1 MHGNFVNT
9 SQNTST
15 GLIEQTIDEV
25 RQRLLSHPIYASVDR
40 IEHLRIFMKN
50 HVFAVWDFMSLLK
63 RLQKEVAGCDF
74 PWLPPADANLAR
86 FVNEMNL
93 GEECDE
99 DGQGSYSS
107 HYELYLS
114 AMTEVEADRKP
125 VEFFL
130 CNLQAGM
137 NPQLAFQDID
147 IPEKTRKFV
156 EYNLQLAET
165 GRSHEVA
172 AAFCYG
178 REDVIPEMF
187 SQLVETLNTQG
198 HRVERLMYYFKRH
211 IELDGDLHGPLAQRL
226 VLSLCGDNMQKI
238 QEAAESA
245 RKAIELRIQL
255 WDGVLESINNSS
267 LNAA

>member
-1 MHGNFVNT
+1 MNS

-15 GLIEQTIDEV
+15 DIIEQAIDKI

-40 IEHLRIFMKN
+40 IEHLQIFMKN

-63 RLQKEVAGCDF
+63 RLQKDVAGCDL
-74 PWLPPADANLAR
+74 PWLPPTDANFAR
-86 FVNEMNL
+86 FVNEILL

-99 DGQGSYSS
+99 DGQGGYAS

-114 AMTEVEADRKP
+114 AMTEVAADRKP
-125 VEFFL
+125 VETFL
-130 CNLQAGM
+130 RNLQAGM
-137 NPQLAFQDID
+137 NSQLAFDGID

-156 EYNLQLAET
+156 EYNLHLAET
-165 GRSHEVA
+165 GRPHEVA

-187 SQLVETLNTQG
+187 SQLVVTLNSQG
-198 HRVERLMYYFKRH
+198 HRVERLMYYLKRH
-211 IELDGDLHGPLAQRL
+211 IELDGEHHGPLSQQL
-226 VLSLCGDNMQKI
+226 VLSLCGENLQKI

-245 RKAIELRIQL
+245 RKALELRIQL

-267 LNAA
+267 RHAA

>member
-1 MHGNFVNT
+1 MKS

-15 GLIEQTIDEV
+15 EIIEQTIGET

-40 IEHLRIFMKN
+40 IEHLQIFMKN
-50 HVFAVWDFMSLLK
+50 HVFAVWDFMSLWK
-63 RLQKEVAGCDF
+63 RLQKEVAGCDL

-86 FVNEMNL
+86 FVNEMIL

-99 DGQGSYSS
+99 DGQGRYAS
-107 HYELYLS
+107 HYELYLD

-125 VEFFL
+125 VETFL
-130 CNLQAGM
+130 CNLQHGM
-137 NPQLAFQDID
+137 NPQLAFEGID

-156 EYNLQLAET
+156 QDNLQLAET
-165 GRSHEVA
+165 GRPHEVA

-187 SQLVETLNTQG
+187 SQLVVTLNSQG
-198 HRVERLMYYFKRH
+198 HRVERLMYYLKRH
-211 IELDGDLHGPLAQRL
+211 IELDGEHHGPLAQRL
-226 VLSLCGDNMQKI
+226 VRSLCGENMQKI

-245 RKAIELRIQL
+245 RKALELRIQL

-267 LNAA
+267 RHAA

>member
-1 MHGNFVNT
+1 MNS
-9 SQNTST
+9 SQNTSAD
-15 GLIEQTIDEV
+15 LIEQTIEQT

-40 IEHLRIFMKN
+40 IEHLQVFMKN

-63 RLQKEVAGCDF
+63 RLQKEVAGCDL

-86 FVNEMNL
+86 FVNEMIL

-99 DGQGSYSS
+99 DGQGGFSC
-107 HYELYLS
+107 HYELYLL

-125 VEFFL
+125 IETFL
-130 CNLQAGM
+130 CNLQVGM
-137 NPQLAFQDID
+137 NPQLAFDGID
-147 IPEKTRKFV
+147 IPEKTQRFV
-156 EYNLQLAET
+156 QDNLQLAEA
-165 GRSHEVA
+165 GRPHEVA

-187 SQLVETLNTQG
+187 SQLVGTLNSQG
-198 HRVERLMYYFKRH
+198 HRVERLMYYLKRH
-211 IELDGDLHGPLAQRL
+211 IELDGEHHGPLAQRL
-226 VLSLCGDNMQKI
+226 VMSLCGENMLKL

-245 RKAIELRIQL
+245 RKALELRIQL

-267 LNAA
+267 RHAA

>member
-1 MHGNFVNT
+1 MTT

-15 GLIEQTIDEV
+15 GIIEQTIGET

-40 IEHLRIFMKN
+40 IEHLQIFMKN

-63 RLQKEVAGCDF
+63 RLQKDVAGCDL

-86 FVNEMNL
+86 FVNEVIL

-99 DGQGSYSS
+99 DGQGGYTS
-107 HYELYLS
+107 HYELYLD

-125 VEFFL
+125 VETFL
-130 CNLQAGM
+130 RNLQAGM
-137 NPQLAFQDID
+137 NPQSAFQDID
-147 IPEKTRKFV
+147 IPERTRKFV

-165 GRSHEVA
+165 GRLHEVA

-187 SQLVETLNTQG
+187 SQLVETLNSQG
-198 HRVERLMYYFKRH
+198 HSVERLMYYLKRH
-211 IELDGDLHGPLAQRL
+211 IELDGDHHGPLAQRL
-226 VLSLCGDNMQKI
+226 VLSLCGENRQKL

-267 LNAA
+267 RHAA